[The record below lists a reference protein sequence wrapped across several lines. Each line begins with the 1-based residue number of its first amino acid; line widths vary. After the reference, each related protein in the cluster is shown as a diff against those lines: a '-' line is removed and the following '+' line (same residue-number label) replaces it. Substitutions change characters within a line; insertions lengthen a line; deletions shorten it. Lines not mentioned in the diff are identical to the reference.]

1 MVLDRSRIDQYN
13 NLWWSIKENEV
24 LDENTIVTTLYAVE
38 DLFTRE
44 ALFGKRANI
53 DFEDI
58 IKSLGS
64 TDDELLRTNDVTKEV
79 NIYKPNNKDNLVD
92 QSLNIQ
98 TTKIGEIQKEAK
110 KINLSE
116 KLEEQLRRIYEN
128 YGFEIADGS
137 NNQFSKMWTN
147 LCTIYDTKRI
157 MQTNKLSNAISFFFR
172 GNQNAVNELISDDK
186 SSLYKTNFYMYK
198 IDEQNTII
206 KTELACKNDLSTLT
220 TKDKQKEVDAQTEI
234 ANKEKKEKEL
244 QQKQAKENERG
255 YTDGGIITNPN
266 YNVKAYNKTFGNAQ
280 KESYLVEDDDK
291 PTVTTDNYISVVLY
305 NTYINNVGI
314 NNPGANFVNPNKLPD
329 RREQFRNELFYIDK
343 EKDNKQVNNSVDDF
357 DDEDD
362 EYGEETVRY
371 KTDRNTNRI
380 KQKTTEQNIA
390 DLKKIMKMY
399 GFNTDK
405 LKDDELLKDIVNK
418 TTR

>member
-1 MVLDRSRIDQYN
+1 MKLDRSRIDQYN

-44 ALFGKRANI
+44 ALFGRRTNI
-53 DFEDI
+53 KFDEI
-58 IKSLGS
+58 TKSLGS
-64 TDDELLRTNDVTKEV
+64 TDDNLLRTNDFYGEV
-79 NIYKPNNKDNLVD
+79 DEYKSDNLSK
-92 QSLNIQ
+92 QSLDIQ
-98 TTKIGEIQKEAK
+98 TSRIGELRDEAK
-110 KINLSE
+110 KINIPE

-137 NNQFSKMWTN
+137 NNQYSKMWTN
-147 LCTIYDTKRI
+147 LCTIYDTKI
-157 MQTNKLSNAISFFFR
+157 ITQTNKLSNAISFFFR
-172 GNQNAVNELISDDK
+172 GNQKTINELISDNK
-186 SSLYKTNFYMYK
+186 SSLYKTNFYSYK
-198 IDEQNTII
+198 IEEQNTII
-206 KTELACKNDLSTLT
+206 KTELACKKDLSTLT
-220 TKDKQKEVDAQTEI
+220 TKDKQKELDAQTEK

-255 YTDGGIITNPN
+255 YTDSGIITNPN
-266 YNVKAYNKTFGNAQ
+266 YNVKAYNKTFGDTQ
-280 KESYLVEDDDK
+280 KESYLVEDDNK

-305 NTYINNVGI
+305 NTYNNNAGI
-314 NNPGANFVNPNKLPD
+314 NNPDANFENPNDLPD
-329 RREQFRNELFYIDK
+329 RREQFRDKLFYIDK
-343 EKDNKQVNNSVDDF
+343 EKDNKQVSNSVDDF

-362 EYGEETVRY
+362 EYSEETTRH
-371 KTDRNTNRI
+371 KTELNTNRT
-380 KQKTTEQNIA
+380 KQKTTEQNVA

-405 LKDDELLKDIVNK
+405 LTDDELLKDIVNK

>member
-1 MVLDRSRIDQYN
+1 MKLDRSRIDQYN

-44 ALFGKRANI
+44 ALFGRRTNI
-53 DFEDI
+53 KFNEI
-58 IKSLGS
+58 TKALGS
-64 TDDELLRTNDVTKEV
+64 TDDNLLRTNDFDGKVDE
-79 NIYKPNNKDNLVD
+79 YKSDNLSK
-92 QSLNIQ
+92 QSLEIQ
-98 TTKIGEIQKEAK
+98 TSRIGELRDEAK
-110 KINLSE
+110 KINIPE

-137 NNQFSKMWTN
+137 NNQYSKMWTN
-147 LCTIYDTKRI
+147 LCTIYDTKI
-157 MQTNKLSNAISFFFR
+157 IIQTNKLSNAISFFFR
-172 GNQNAVNELISDDK
+172 GNQKTINELISDNK
-186 SSLYKTNFYMYK
+186 SSLYKTNFYSYK
-198 IDEQNTII
+198 IEEQNTII
-206 KTELACKNDLSTLT
+206 KTELACKKDLSTLT
-220 TKDKQKEVDAQTEI
+220 TKDKQKELDAQTER

-255 YTDGGIITNPN
+255 YTDSGIITNPN
-266 YNVKAYNKTFGNAQ
+266 YNVKAYNKTFGDTQ
-280 KESYLVEDDDK
+280 KESYLVEDDNK

-305 NTYINNVGI
+305 NTYNNNAGI
-314 NNPGANFVNPNKLPD
+314 NNPDANFENPNDLPN
-329 RREQFRNELFYIDK
+329 RREQFRDELFYIDK
-343 EKDNKQVNNSVDDF
+343 EKDNKQVKSSVDDF

-362 EYGEETVRY
+362 EYSEETTRH
-371 KTDRNTNRI
+371 KTELNTNRI
-380 KQKTTEQNIA
+380 KQKTTEQNVA

-405 LKDDELLKDIVNK
+405 LTDDELLKDIVNK

>member
-1 MVLDRSRIDQYN
+1 MKLDRSRIDQYN

-24 LDENTIVTTLYAVE
+24 LDENTKVTTLYAVE

-44 ALFGKRANI
+44 ALFGKSANI
-53 DFEDI
+53 KFGEI
-58 IKSLGS
+58 TNALGS
-64 TDDELLRTNDVTKEV
+64 TDDELLRTNDFAGEV
-79 NIYKPNNKDNLVD
+79 DTYKPDNKDNLVG
-92 QSLNIQ
+92 QSLDIQ
-98 TTKIGEIQKEAK
+98 TEKIAEIQREAK

-137 NNQFSKMWTN
+137 NNQYSKMWTN

-172 GNQNAVNELISDDK
+172 GNQKAINELISDDK
-186 SSLYKTNFYMYK
+186 SSLYKTNFYVYK

-206 KTELACKNDLSTLT
+206 KTELACKKDLATLT
-220 TKDKQKEVDAQTEI
+220 TKDEQKGLDAQTEKT
-234 ANKEKKEKEL
+234 NKEKKEKEL
-244 QQKQAKENERG
+244 QQKQTKENERG
-255 YTDGGIITNPN
+255 YTDSGIITNPN
-266 YNVKAYNKTFGNAQ
+266 YNVKSYNKTFGNTQ
-280 KESYLVEDDDK
+280 KESYLVEDDK
-291 PTVTTDNYISVVLY
+291 PTINKDNYISVVLY
-305 NTYINNVGI
+305 NTYNNVVGI
-314 NNPGANFVNPNKLPD
+314 NNPDADFVNPNELPD
-329 RREQFRNELFYIDK
+329 RREKIRNDLFYIDK

-357 DDEDD
+357 DDED
-362 EYGEETVRY
+362 EYSEETVRY
-371 KTDRNTNRI
+371 KTDRNTSRT

-405 LKDDELLKDIVNK
+405 LADDELLKDIVDK
-418 TTR
+418 TTH

>member
-1 MVLDRSRIDQYN
+1 MKLDRSRIDQYN

-44 ALFGKRANI
+44 ALFGRRTNI
-53 DFEDI
+53 KFDEI
-58 IKSLGS
+58 TKSLGS
-64 TDDELLRTNDVTKEV
+64 TDDNLLRTNDFYGEV
-79 NIYKPNNKDNLVD
+79 DEYKSDNLSK
-92 QSLNIQ
+92 QSLDIQ
-98 TTKIGEIQKEAK
+98 TSRIGELRDEAK
-110 KINLSE
+110 KINIPE

-137 NNQFSKMWTN
+137 NNQYSKMWTN
-147 LCTIYDTKRI
+147 LCTIYDTKI
-157 MQTNKLSNAISFFFR
+157 ITQTNKLSNAISFFFR
-172 GNQNAVNELISDDK
+172 GNQKTINELISDNK
-186 SSLYKTNFYMYK
+186 SSLYKTNFYSYK
-198 IDEQNTII
+198 IEEQNTII
-206 KTELACKNDLSTLT
+206 KTELACKKDLSTLT
-220 TKDKQKEVDAQTEI
+220 TKDKQKELDAQTER

-255 YTDGGIITNPN
+255 YTDSGIITNPN
-266 YNVKAYNKTFGNAQ
+266 YNVKAYNKTFGDTQ
-280 KESYLVEDDDK
+280 KESYLVEDDNK

-305 NTYINNVGI
+305 NTYNNNAGI
-314 NNPGANFVNPNKLPD
+314 NNPDANFENPNDLPD
-329 RREQFRNELFYIDK
+329 RREQFRDKLFYIDK
-343 EKDNKQVNNSVDDF
+343 EKDNKQVSNSVDDF

-362 EYGEETVRY
+362 EYSEETTRH
-371 KTDRNTNRI
+371 KTELNTNRT
-380 KQKTTEQNIA
+380 KQKTTEQNVA

-405 LKDDELLKDIVNK
+405 LTDDELLKDIVNK